1 MLYIFQEAEQPQQP
15 QSITSTGNRMTT
27 SYLRQPTLVKA
38 SPNHEI
44 TPNARLITPKSPKVY
59 LPPRDDA
66 AEFDD
71 SGKFFET
78 FIKMKSIFIFVFV
91 LYRT

>member
-1 MLYIFQEAEQPQQP
+1 MILNFSQNASFQEAEQPQQP

-71 SGKFFET
+71 SGKFF
-78 FIKMKSIFIFVFV
+78 
-91 LYRT
+91 

>member
-1 MLYIFQEAEQPQQP
+1 
-15 QSITSTGNRMTT
+15 MTT

-44 TPNARLITPKSPKVY
+44 TPNARLITPKCPKVY

-71 SGKFFET
+71 SGKFV
-78 FIKMKSIFIFVFV
+78 KNLSK
-91 LYRT
+91 